1 MFSGLKRKHA
11 LKDLNTYKEL
21 IRLCIRELISDN
33 EKLDSLWLS
42 DSIESIQAH
51 LEQYEKNKKYYSNIM
66 DVFGSALANVC
77 SATIL
82 IYYP

>member
-21 IRLCIRELISDN
+21 IRLCIRELINDN
-33 EKLDSLWLS
+33 ESLYCPWL
-42 DSIESIQAH
+42 
-51 LEQYEKNKKYYSNIM
+51 
-66 DVFGSALANVC
+66 NVC

-82 IYYP
+82 IFYPWENDVNTHTIVPEKGKILTYAVVSFVSGHYD